1 MVRCSGWAGHSRQGP
16 VEVRQVLLRGVE
28 EEDGGRLGAQQAIP
42 GGATGLR
49 SQAGES
55 GPGRQAL
62 APPSPSRQYLVLGDL
77 VGHQLLQ
84 EVEVY
89 RVAGLGAAGLGGSLR
104 GEPQHGCEQRTPRL
118 GGPSSPPSR
127 ATYPLVDKLELE
139 VTLTAVR
146 VGVCA
151 GLQGVPVILT
161 AAQILAGRVGK
172 RCLRP

>member
-1 MVRCSGWAGHSRQGP
+1 M
-16 VEVRQVLLRGVE
+16 EVRQVLLRGVE
-28 EEDGGRLGAQQAIP
+28 EEDGGRLGAQQPIP
-42 GGATGLR
+42 GGAAGLR
-49 SQAGES
+49 
-55 GPGRQAL
+55 RQAEECQDL
-62 APPSPSRQYLVLGDL
+62 AGRPWPRPALAGHYLVLGDL

-84 EVEVY
+84 EVEVH

-104 GEPQHGCEQRTPRL
+104 GGPSMAVSRGPHAR
-118 GGPSSPPSR
+118 GGPSCPPGR

-161 AAQILAGRVGK
+161 AAQILAGRAGK
-172 RCLRP
+172 RCPRP